1 MSKGKLINVVGN
13 ITEPQK
19 TTDSEI
25 VIIPHIVNTL
35 GIMGAGVALG
45 LKNKWKE
52 VYDSYKYSLT
62 VYYNK
67 GNSLGTISI
76 ADVEDDIFVFNMVA
90 QNGLKS
96 INNPKPIK
104 YLALIKC
111 MEEVVISI
119 EIMKTKI
126 PYKDKKFVIHS
137 PKFGN
142 LRAGGNFSFILELI
156 EEIWIDKGYD
166 VVIYEYR
173 E

>member
-1 MSKGKLINVVGN
+1 MKKGKLINIVGN

-19 TTDSEI
+19 TTDNEI

-35 GIMGAGVALG
+35 GIMGSGVALG

-52 VYDSYKYSLT
+52 VYDSYKYYLNA
-62 VYYNK
+62 YHDEI
-67 GNSLGTISI
+67 NSLGTISI
-76 ADVEDDIFVFNMVA
+76 ADVEDDIIVFNMVA

-96 INNPKPIK
+96 KSNPKPIK

-111 MEEVVISI
+111 MESVVVSI
-119 EIMKTKI
+119 ESMKTKI

-137 PKFGN
+137 PKFGS
-142 LRAGGNFSFILELI
+142 LRSGGNWYFILEFI
-156 EEIWIDKGYD
+156 NEIWIEKGYD
-166 VVIYEYR
+166 VVIYEYK